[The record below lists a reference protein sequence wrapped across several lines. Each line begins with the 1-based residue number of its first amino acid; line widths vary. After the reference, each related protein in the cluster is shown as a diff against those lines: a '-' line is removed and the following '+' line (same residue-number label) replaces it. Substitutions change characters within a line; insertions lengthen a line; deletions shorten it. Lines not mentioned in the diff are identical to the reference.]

1 MAGYI
6 FSISKDGWE
15 SFIENDLRYG
25 VFSPYCLEIPMDA
38 TDRQKKSINKV
49 LAATFGDMVTMKP
62 GDNIYFLSNRKIYGV
77 GTAKKIGE
85 DCKYDNYIGAS
96 ALIPDYDIDHNSTE
110 FLIVRTTRARWFC
123 IFEPKEHLFKK
134 GVDMDDVLQF
144 RPSAFKM
151 LRAFEGLSFIKI
163 DDEENRA
170 LKEYICLKNEAIYDN
185 IEENTFAF
193 DDSKH
198 NELSKIDLSS
208 YKMDILRTL
217 GYREYFENID
227 SEMFVE
233 TVLLQYLSE
242 GATTPLGNWDYVTHQ
257 IIASPFK
264 PLKYIDKIDVFG
276 YRFSKH
282 YNDHPRLITK
292 YLLVEMKKG
301 KINKAALEQT
311 MQYVDWIC
319 KEYASGDYSMIE
331 AFVVGDRAVNR
342 IDEIKKEVCQRAFI
356 SSSHPATPEKWSN
369 LHIVTY
375 DMSNT
380 IIFNENINETN

>member
-6 FSISKDGWE
+6 FSISKEGWE
-15 SFIENDLRYG
+15 NFIEHDLRFG
-25 VFSPYCLEIPMDA
+25 VFSPYCLEVPEDS

-49 LAATFGDMVTMKP
+49 LVATFGDMVTMKP

-77 GTAKKIGE
+77 GKAKKIGQ

-96 ALIPDYDIDHNSTE
+96 AIRPDYEIDNETEE
-110 FLIVRTTRARWFC
+110 FLTVRSTKARWFC
-123 IFEPKEHLFKK
+123 IFEPHEHFYKK

-170 LKEYICLKNEAIYDN
+170 LREYICLKNEDVHDD
-185 IEENTFAF
+185 IENNTYPF
-193 DDSKH
+193 DTSVHEK
-198 NELSKIDLSS
+198 LTGTDLSS
-208 YKMDILRTL
+208 YKMDILRAL
-217 GYREYFENID
+217 SDREYFEKIK
-227 SEMFVE
+227 SEMFIE
-233 TVLLQYLSE
+233 SVLLQFLSE
-242 GATTPLGNWDYVTHQ
+242 NRVTPLGHWDYVTHQ

-264 PLKYIDKIDVFG
+264 PLKYIDKIDIFG
-276 YRFSKH
+276 YRFSTH
-282 YNDHPRLITK
+282 YKDSPELITK
-292 YLLVEMKKG
+292 YLLVEMKKD

-331 AFVVGDRAVNR
+331 AYVVGNGAVNR
-342 IDEIKKEVCQRAFI
+342 IEDIKNEVCQRAFI
-356 SSSHPATPEKWSN
+356 SSSHPATPEKWNALS
-369 LHIVTY
+369 IVTY
-375 DMSNT
+375 DFSDTVSFRNDG
-380 IIFNENINETN
+380 

>member
-6 FSISKDGWE
+6 FSISKKGWE
-15 SFIENDLRYG
+15 NFIEHDLRFG
-25 VFSPYCLEIPMDA
+25 VFSPYCLEVPEDS

-49 LAATFGDMVTMKP
+49 LVATFGDMVTMKP

-77 GTAKKIGE
+77 GKAKKIGQ

-96 ALIPDYDIDHNSTE
+96 AIRPDYEIDNETEE
-110 FLIVRTTRARWFC
+110 FLTVRSTKARWFC
-123 IFEPKEHLFKK
+123 IFEPHEYFYKK

-170 LKEYICLKNEAIYDN
+170 LREYICLKNEDVHDD
-185 IEENTFAF
+185 IENNTYPF
-193 DDSKH
+193 DTSVHEKLT
-198 NELSKIDLSS
+198 ETDLSS

-217 GYREYFENID
+217 SDREYFEKIK
-227 SEMFVE
+227 SEMFIE
-233 TVLLQYLSE
+233 SVLLQFISE
-242 GATTPLGNWDYVTHQ
+242 NRVTPLGHWDYVTHQ

-264 PLKYIDKIDVFG
+264 PLKYIDKIDIFG
-276 YRFSKH
+276 YRFSMH
-282 YNDHPRLITK
+282 YKDSPELITK
-292 YLLVEMKKG
+292 YLLIELKKD

-331 AFVVGDRAVNR
+331 AFVIGNGAVNG
-342 IDEIKKEVCQRAFI
+342 IEEKKEEVCKRAFI
-356 SSSHPATPEKWSN
+356 SSSHPATPETWDSLN
-369 LHIVTY
+369 IVTY
-375 DMSNT
+375 
-380 IIFNENINETN
+380 NISDIVSFRKES